1 MNGPDS
7 DHFEQVPQVRASEVH
22 EHFQLGK
29 VDILDVREPGE
40 WELGHI
46 EGATLMPLGQLP
58 RRWREIDP
66 SRKLVVVCLSGVR
79 SEYAASLLR
88 QVGIDAANLEGGMLA
103 WQAERLPVTPPGIV
117 AHH

>member
-1 MNGPDS
+1 MYGS
-7 DHFEQVPQVRASEVH
+7 DPGDLEQVPQVQAGEVH
-22 EHFQLGK
+22 EHFQRGE

-66 SRKLVVVCLSGVR
+66 ARKLVVVCLSGAR
-79 SEYAASLLR
+79 SEYAATLLR
-88 QVGIDAANLEGGMLA
+88 QAGIDAANLEGGMLA
-103 WQAERLPVTPPGIV
+103 WQAERLPITPPGIV